1 MAACWRGEMA
11 TVILPSLRVDGKVA
25 LVTGCGAGIGRAL
38 ALGLA
43 AAGADIAATELPARL
58 GLAEENAAAVRALGR
73 EGIAVPLDVT
83 DLASIAAGVEAVQ
96 QHYGRIDILVNN
108 AGVNI
113 VKPALEIT
121 PEDWDLTHQVNL
133 RGLFFCSQAVA
144 RVMVAQGYGK
154 IINVASQFGLVG
166 YQGRAAYSASKGGVV
181 ALTRA
186 LAVEW
191 APYRITVNAIAP
203 TYTATVHNAALR
215 EDPTFVRAFI
225 ERIPLGRLGLPEDL
239 IGAVVYLAS
248 PSADLVTGQTLA
260 IDGGW
265 TAW

>member
-1 MAACWRGEMA
+1 MEC
-11 TVILPSLRVDGKVA
+11 IIPSLRLDGQVA

-38 ALGLA
+38 TLGLA
-43 AAGADIAATELPARL
+43 HAGADVAATELAGQRF
-58 GLAEENAAAVRALGR
+58 LAEENARSVRALGR
-73 EGIAVPLDVT
+73 QALVATLDVT
-83 DLASIAAGVEAVQ
+83 DVESIAAAVEAIEA
-96 QHYGRIDILVNN
+96 HFGHIDILINN

-113 VKPALEIT
+113 VKPAFDIT

-133 RGLFFCSQAVA
+133 RGVFFCSQAVG
-144 RVMVAQGYGK
+144 RVMAKQGRGK

-166 YQGRAAYSASKGGVV
+166 YPGRATYAASKGGVV
-181 ALTRA
+181 NLTRT

-191 APYRITVNAIAP
+191 APHRITVNAIAP
-203 TYTATVHNAALR
+203 AYTATVHNVVAR
-215 EDPTFVRAFI
+215 SDPAFVAEFTART
-225 ERIPLGRLGLPEDL
+225 PLGRLGVPEDL

-248 PSADLVTGQTLA
+248 RSADMVTGQTLA

>member
-1 MAACWRGEMA
+1 MA
-11 TVILPSLRVDGKVA
+11 IIIPSLRVDGKVA
-25 LVTGCGAGIGRAL
+25 LVTGCGAGIGRAV

-43 AAGADIAATELPARL
+43 AAGADVAAAELPGQL
-58 GLAEENAAAVRALGR
+58 WLAEQNAADVRALGR
-73 EGIAVPLDVT
+73 DGVAVVLDVA
-83 DLASIAAGVEAVQ
+83 DLDSIAAGVEEVQ
-96 QHYGRIDILVNN
+96 RHFGRIDILVNN

-113 VKPALEIT
+113 VKPAFDIT
-121 PEDWDLTHQVNL
+121 PDDWDLTHSVNL
-133 RGLFFCSQAVA
+133 RGLFFCSQVVGRIMA
-144 RVMVAQGYGK
+144 AQGYGK

-166 YQGRAAYSASKGGVV
+166 YHGRATYSASKGGVV
-181 ALTRA
+181 NLTRT

-191 APYRITVNAIAP
+191 AEHHITVNAIAP

-215 EDPTFVRAFI
+215 EDPEFVRALVD
-225 ERIPLGRLGLPEDL
+225 RIPLGRLGLPEDL

-248 PSADLVTGQTLA
+248 PGADMVTGQTLA